1 MAQGRST
8 KITTMIKWIRTS
20 RLSTR
25 NSLFP
30 LCFSEIWLP
39 LPGVATSGSGRLR
52 VGREVPREEEV
63 LSDPGSHISKYTL
76 VHQEKIENRARGGA
90 PT

>member
-1 MAQGRST
+1 M
-8 KITTMIKWIRTS
+8 
-20 RLSTR
+20 R
-25 NSLFP
+25 NSLFL

-39 LPGVATSGSGRLR
+39 LPGVATSGSDGSGRLR

-63 LSDPGSHISKYTL
+63 LSDPGSHTL